1 MDVLADRGAFG
12 DRSDHRLTEVFRV
25 RAREADPLDPLDG
38 VAGAK
43 ELTELR
49 PDVRRE
55 VAAPRVDVLAEQREL
70 LDALTGEAGH
80 LRDHLS
86 RAAAALAPTHGGDDA
101 VRADRV
107 AAHRDL
113 HPGLKR
119 PFSVHRQGR
128 GELAVV
134 EPEPPARHPHSA
146 RAEPVAEMGDRA
158 GAEGDVDVGIELED
172 PLALGLR
179 EAAADG
185 DHALGIS
192 PLLRG
197 GVAEIGRELRVGLLA
212 DRARVED
219 DDIRFL
225 GAGRLAEAELLEHA
239 LDPLGVVSVHLAAE
253 GRDVVAPHRQRV
265 AAAGRAPPRV
275 VR

>member
-12 DRSDHRLTEVFRV
+12 DRSDHRLAEVFRV

-43 ELTELR
+43 ELAELR

-80 LRDHLS
+80 LGDHLS
-86 RAAAALAPTHGGDDA
+86 RAAAALAPAHGGDDA

-134 EPEPPARHPHSA
+134 EPEAPTRHPHPT
-146 RAEPVAEMGDRA
+146 RAEPLAEVGDRA

-172 PLALGLR
+172 PLALSLG

-185 DHALGIS
+185 DHALGITS
-192 PLLRG
+192 LACRC
-197 GVAEIGRELRVGLLA
+197 VAEISRELRVGLLA
-212 DRARVED
+212 DRACVED
-219 DDIRFL
+219 DHVGLL
-225 GAGRLAEAELLEHA
+225 GARSLAEAELLEHS
-239 LDPLGVVSVHLAAE
+239 LDPLRIVGVHLAPE
-253 GRDVVAPHRQRV
+253 GRDVVAPHCRRV